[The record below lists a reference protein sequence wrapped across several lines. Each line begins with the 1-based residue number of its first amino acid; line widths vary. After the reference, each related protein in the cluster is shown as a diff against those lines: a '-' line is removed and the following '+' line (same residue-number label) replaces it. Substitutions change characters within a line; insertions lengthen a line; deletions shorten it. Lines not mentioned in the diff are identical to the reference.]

1 MRWNNPERVR
11 GSWTPRLKT
20 DENRAHHWQMAGTSS
35 YLLGVRAWCRRVFHP
50 TGRRVT
56 QSKYK
61 RILARIGAQ
70 GADKFSTGINTL
82 THRIVSFG
90 CSEYFWMNHKGRGKF
105 FFFSGGD
112 AGVSTSSA

>member
-11 GSWTPRLKT
+11 GSWTPHLKT

-35 YLLGVRAWCRRVFHP
+35 YLLGVRALCRRVFHP

-61 RILARIGAQ
+61 RILARMSAQ

-82 THRIVSFG
+82 THRMVS
-90 CSEYFWMNHKGRGKF
+90 CRCQEDRK
-105 FFFSGGD
+105 
-112 AGVSTSSA
+112 STRLNSS